1 MFDYIRV
8 GTTLPE
14 LPDAIISHWGD
25 KVSDIA
31 FQTKDTPNQA
41 MTTYRI
47 DGNGQLWFKKVEG
60 HWEEGKKV
68 AEDAPFSEKMAA
80 MGHFVTDS
88 EWYEKECFSGNICF
102 YESYSHPEYHELDDH
117 AGNSDEWMRFVRG
130 WIEYSALFKDGK
142 LIGDI
147 ELVKHDE
154 PQKLTDEELAESKA
168 RVAAQRKV
176 MEEQF
181 RENRKKYPT
190 AEQKL
195 IDNIDRETKLT
206 YAIFDEEDL
215 SNALSNTRI
224 LIKEYREKIDRWYEE
239 AKPRTTSES

>member
-1 MFDYIRV
+1 MFDYIRI

-14 LPDAIISHWGD
+14 LPDAVISHWGD

-41 MTTYRI
+41 MSTYRI
-47 DGNGQLWFKKVEG
+47 DGHGQLWFKQVEG
-60 HWEEGKKV
+60 RWEKGKEV
-68 AEDAPFSEKMAA
+68 ADDAPFSEKIAA
-80 MGHFVTDS
+80 MGHFVVEA
-88 EWYEKECFSGNICF
+88 EWYEKEPYTGAINF
-102 YESYSHPEYHELDDH
+102 YESYNHAEYHELDDH

-147 ELVKHDE
+147 ELVKHEE
-154 PQKLTDEELAESKA
+154 PQKLSDEELAESKA
-168 RVAAQRKV
+168 KIAAQRKE
-176 MEEQF
+176 MEMSF
-181 RENRKKYPT
+181 KENRKKYPT

-195 IDNIDRETKLT
+195 IDNIDRETKLA

-215 SNALSNTRI
+215 SNALSNIRI
-224 LIKEYREKIDRWYEE
+224 LIEEYRKKHDRWYEE
-239 AKPRTTSES
+239 TK

>member
-1 MFDYIRV
+1 
-8 GTTLPE
+8 
-14 LPDAIISHWGD
+14 
-25 KVSDIA
+25 
-31 FQTKDTPNQA
+31 
-41 MTTYRI
+41 
-47 DGNGQLWFKKVEG
+47 
-60 HWEEGKKV
+60 
-68 AEDAPFSEKMAA
+68 

-147 ELVKHDE
+147 ELVKHEE
-154 PQKLTDEELAESKA
+154 PQKLSDEELAESKA
-168 RVAAQRKV
+168 KIAAQRKE
-176 MEEQF
+176 MEMSF
-181 RENRKKYPT
+181 KENRKKYPT

-195 IDNIDRETKLT
+195 IDNIDRETKLV

-215 SNALSNTRI
+215 SNALSNIRI
-224 LIKEYREKIDRWYEE
+224 LIEEYRKKHDRWYEE
-239 AKPRTTSES
+239 TK

>member
-1 MFDYIRV
+1 MFDYVRV

-14 LPDAIISHWGD
+14 LPDEVISRWGD

-41 MTTYRI
+41 MSTYRI

-60 HWEEGKKV
+60 HWEKGKEV
-68 AEDAPFSEKMAA
+68 AEDAPFSEKIAA

-142 LIGDI
+142 LIGGI
-147 ELVKHDE
+147 ELVKHEE
-154 PQKLTDEELAESKA
+154 PQKLSDEELAESKA
-168 RVAAQRKV
+168 KIAAQRKE
-176 MEEQF
+176 MEMSF
-181 RENRKKYPT
+181 KENRKKYPT

-195 IDNIDRETKLT
+195 IDNIDRETKLA

-215 SNALSNTRI
+215 SNALSNIRI
-224 LIKEYREKIDRWYEE
+224 LIEEYRKKHDRWYEE
-239 AKPRTTSES
+239 TK

>member
-1 MFDYIRV
+1 MGMFDYIRV

-41 MTTYRI
+41 MSTYRI

-60 HWEEGKKV
+60 HWDEGKKV
-68 AEDAPFSEKMAA
+68 ADDAPFSEKIAA
-80 MGHFVTDS
+80 MGHFVVDA

-117 AGNSDEWMRFVRG
+117 AGNSDDWMRFVRG

-142 LIGDI
+142 LVGDI
-147 ELVKHDE
+147 ELVKHEE
-154 PQKLTDEELAESKA
+154 PQKLSDEELAESKSK
-168 RVAAQRKV
+168 VAAQRKE
-176 MEEQF
+176 MEERF
-181 RENRKKYPT
+181 RENRQKYPT

-195 IDNIDRETKLT
+195 IDNIDRETKLA

-215 SNALSNTRI
+215 SNALSNIRI
-224 LIKEYREKIDRWYEE
+224 LIEEYRKKHDRWYEE
-239 AKPRTTSES
+239 TK